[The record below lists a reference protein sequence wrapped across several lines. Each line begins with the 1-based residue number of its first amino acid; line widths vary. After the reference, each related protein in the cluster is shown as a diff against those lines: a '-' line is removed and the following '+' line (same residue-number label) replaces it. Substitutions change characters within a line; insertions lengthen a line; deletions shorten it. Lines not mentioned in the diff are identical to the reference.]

1 MDKFGK
7 KEYICTPNKQIESIN
22 FIKKKEYSNLITTF
36 KKGIEKFNKDI
47 LIKKEKKE
55 ILNMIPLIC
64 EQSCELKKIKNNIY
78 HNEISDHNDL
88 FKTPHK
94 KESGFVENLNCI
106 KNFSCKKRIRTP
118 CNFEKTNIIH
128 YEENAK
134 NISVYSTPKRY
145 KKRVNEKKDDI
156 ILTSKNK
163 KKKSLYEELE
173 YLHTPLREKNKY
185 NFEKINKN
193 IGEKWI
199 MNESNMH
206 DLPENIKNEYVSY
219 LCSPLKRSERL
230 IKTKINKMLNENVE
244 ILKQEKLE
252 NNNDVSNNNITDK
265 NNCDI
270 NEIHC
275 DFKPEE
281 EEKCWDEFY
290 TQSVDKIKP
299 FTGITTELAVSV
311 ITELLKSK
319 IKKIK
324 IDNKEFLSPISENDT
339 IMEIGHGNHPLAVQM
354 FEKWGTVGRYIGVEF
369 SGEASREALKCKKL
383 KNLLLK
389 RKVEFIK
396 VLSMNYYKEDFLN
409 GIVIE
414 SNISPANTQTNFIK
428 LYTFKYIFAKST
440 LDYITCRMDNIGNS
454 CNWEEDLQISPSVVE
469 MFNSLSDSLHNCK
482 NSKNNSYIIFIE
494 PNNSS
499 KFRDHILTIFKVIY
513 TATFK
518 YNSSAKYLRLF
529 KIINYNKACG
539 YMIEKRNEIYQNFE
553 ELRQEFL
560 KLILKSSFTKNID
573 EVDWFLPTRE
583 PKKWVSNLPDDIEYL
598 VKLDKNCL

>member
-1 MDKFGK
+1 MDKFRK
-7 KEYICTPNKQIESIN
+7 KEYICTPNKQIESIEL
-22 FIKKKEYSNLITTF
+22 IKKKEYSNLIKTF
-36 KKGIEKFNKDI
+36 KKEIVKFNKDI
-47 LIKKEKKE
+47 LAEKKEKE
-55 ILNMIPLIC
+55 IIKMIPLIF
-64 EQSCELKKIKNNIY
+64 EKSCELKKIKDNIY
-78 HNEISDHNDL
+78 DNNEISDDTDL

-94 KESGFVENLNCI
+94 KENDFGKNLNLI

-118 CNFEKTNIIH
+118 CNFEKTNILN
-128 YEENAK
+128 YEENEK

-145 KKRVNEKKDDI
+145 KKRVSEKRD
-156 ILTSKNK
+156 LVLNSKNK

-199 MNESNMH
+199 MNESNVH

-230 IKTKINKMLNENVE
+230 IKTKINKMLNENKEV
-244 ILKQEKLE
+244 LKQEKLE
-252 NNNDVSNNNITDK
+252 NNNDKSSNNSTDK
-265 NNCDI
+265 DNSKVK
-270 NEIHC
+270 EIHC
-275 DFKPEE
+275 DFEPEE

-290 TQSVDKIKP
+290 TQSADKIKP
-299 FTGITTELAVSV
+299 FTGITTEVAVNV

-324 IDNKEFLSPISENDT
+324 IDDKEFFSPITENDT

-354 FEKWGTVGRYIGVEF
+354 FEKWGTVGRYVGVEF
-369 SGEASREALKCKKL
+369 SGEASKEALKCKKL

-409 GIVIE
+409 GVVVE
-414 SNISPANTQTNFIK
+414 SNISPSNTKTNFIK
-428 LYTFKYIFAKST
+428 LYAFKYIFAKST

-482 NSKNNSYIIFIE
+482 NNKNNSCIIFIE

-499 KFRDHILTIFKVIY
+499 KFRDHVLTIFKVIY

-539 YMIEKRNEIYQNFE
+539 YMIEKRNEVFQNFE
-553 ELRQEFL
+553 QIRQEFL
-560 KLILKSSFTKNID
+560 KLILKSSFTKNMD
-573 EVDWFLPTRE
+573 EVDWFLPTQE
-583 PKKWVSNLPDDIEYL
+583 PKKWVSNSPYDIEYL
-598 VKLDKNCL
+598 VKLDKNYL